1 MNDTNKTKDK
11 EQKQNP
17 EPHKTTD
24 RKTTNQIPPD
34 RDPGNPS
41 KNPGQGNTNR

>member
-1 MNDTNKTKDK
+1 MNDTTKEK
-11 EQKQNP
+11 EKKQNP

-34 RDPGNPS
+34 RDPGKQS